1 MERFAKRK
9 ITILPLRSGNKG
21 VFFTEDN
28 GTKHFCGEYSRY
40 MSDADI
46 ALDIKLNWYK
56 EHIKDYV
63 K

>member
-21 VFFTEDN
+21 TFYTEDN
-28 GTKHFCGEYSRY
+28 GTKHFCGEYNRCIPDS
-40 MSDADI
+40 DI

-56 EHIKDYV
+56 ENIKDDV